1 MAYFQILRLEIFFA
15 KIQNLIVNVAKM
27 AALAT
32 FKEFLD
38 HFLSKIDKNL
48 RSPKDINLTRN

>member
-1 MAYFQILRLEIFFA
+1 LEIFFA